1 MGTPSQPRRL
11 QIVVSDEETGE
22 EVAVANGVETLILL
36 LAPDTNQEQDYR
48 RILIGDPDTSVHLL
62 FDILNEV
69 TERMERGVMVDLSQV
84 LDDHLLLEVT
94 DELPL
99 H

>member
-1 MGTPSQPRRL
+1 MRFPSQPRRL

-22 EVAVANGVETLILL
+22 EVATANGVETLILL
-36 LAPDTNQEQDYR
+36 VAPDTSQDQDYR
-48 RILIGDPDTSVHLL
+48 RILIGDADTSVQLL

-94 DELPL
+94 DELPP

>member
-1 MGTPSQPRRL
+1 MRIPSQPRRL

-36 LAPDTNQEQDYR
+36 VAPDTNQDQDYR
-48 RILIGDPDTSVHLL
+48 RILIGDADTSVQLL

-69 TERMERGVMVDLSQV
+69 TARMERGVMVDLSQV

-94 DELPL
+94 DELTL

>member
-1 MGTPSQPRRL
+1 MRMPSQPRRL

-36 LAPDTNQEQDYR
+36 VAPDTNQDQDYR
-48 RILIGDPDTSVHLL
+48 RILIGDADTSVQLL

-69 TERMERGVMVDLSQV
+69 TARMERGVMVDLSQV

-94 DELPL
+94 DELTP